1 MIMKTSMMPG
11 TRGRMIETSR
21 PCRCNKATRQSGRGC
36 LQKASSAAF
45 CWLVGAVW
53 RLKLV

>member
-21 PCRCNKATRQSGRGC
+21 PCRCNKATRQRGLGC

-45 CWLVGAVW
+45 CWLVG
-53 RLKLV
+53 LYGG